1 MNKPVS
7 AQDSEQLRQ
16 SSRVLQNLSVAVYP
30 RGVPLVDTYN
40 PLEVASLIPEDPDA
54 APGTLGVVLPVT
66 EQGNDLATEVL
77 IWGNAV
83 EGQTIALLW
92 DGERLLEDDDENT
105 SWHDVL
111 PEEAADNTFRF
122 HLSVPVKH
130 LDAILPG
137 TERTAMLGY
146 SVRQIGSDDWVNA
159 PSRPVRIDK
168 HAPGGSAGTL
178 AQIKFSDAI
187 EARGYILRSDFVAYE
202 LMATVQG
209 YTTQRQHDAIAVTIT
224 DGINTSPP
232 QPAKVISSSD
242 ATVVHL
248 PLAAFDTL
256 VDEISVTYSYVVT
269 DRAGNSSA
277 TSVPHNNLKLLLK
290 DIPVALGKLKVPKF
304 GDEEPMPQ
312 LLLDKD
318 ARAGVDVVIPEITG
332 IHANDKIVVLWNGQ
346 PSNEHPVPYPPPTGD
361 LLPITLSYALTSRGP
376 DNGPV
381 NLDYQL
387 WRAGSIIAETAIPN
401 VINVD
406 LRLPGGLDP
415 DPENPGHGKLK
426 QAVLTGKVSGK
437 ENEVTPEDFD
447 TGGGATL
454 SIPWDDSTGSRLLQE
469 GDNLGFVFGDSVDAD
484 NNFVNVHVLLP
495 PVTAAEAAADE
506 NVVRDLDPDW
516 LDDLPS
522 GQVPTTYTVSRD
534 FDADPD
540 TEDNPAFPRF
550 KDVKVTRPG
559 DLPGDG
565 DDLEALEFTRLNSR
579 GAIDRTAAKN
589 GVPFRIKLFKGAKEN
604 DRIKIHL
611 AADDGLGAAPG
622 NPIDAS
628 GPEVPEHKLSS
639 EDLARGEITG
649 TIAEE
654 WAYKVCLGSAMVSY
668 VAYNAVGEKASSPRR
683 TLVAIRKPSEDSCPF
698 PELRSSARKRR

>member
-40 PLEVASLIPEDPDA
+40 PLEVPSLIPEDPDA
-54 APGTLGVVLPVT
+54 VPGTPGVVLPVT
-66 EQGNDLATEVL
+66 EQGNNLATEVV

-83 EGQTIALLW
+83 AGQTIALLW

-187 EARGYILRSDFVAYE
+187 EARGYILRSDFVADE

-269 DRAGNSSA
+269 DRAGNSSV

-290 DIPVALGKLKVPKF
+290 DIPVALDKVKVPKF
-304 GDEEPMPQ
+304 GDEEASPQ

-318 ARAGVDVVIPEITG
+318 ARAGVKVMIPEITG

-346 PSNEHPVPYPPPTGD
+346 PSNEHPVPYPPPAGD

-387 WRAGSIIAETAIPN
+387 WRAGATWSMCRAWPW
-401 VINVD
+401 
-406 LRLPGGLDP
+406 R
-415 DPENPGHGKLK
+415 
-426 QAVLTGKVSGK
+426 AV
-437 ENEVTPEDFD
+437 
-447 TGGGATL
+447 
-454 SIPWDDSTGSRLLQE
+454 
-469 GDNLGFVFGDSVDAD
+469 
-484 NNFVNVHVLLP
+484 
-495 PVTAAEAAADE
+495 AA
-506 NVVRDLDPDW
+506 
-516 LDDLPS
+516 
-522 GQVPTTYTVSRD
+522 
-534 FDADPD
+534 
-540 TEDNPAFPRF
+540 
-550 KDVKVTRPG
+550 
-559 DLPGDG
+559 
-565 DDLEALEFTRLNSR
+565 
-579 GAIDRTAAKN
+579 
-589 GVPFRIKLFKGAKEN
+589 
-604 DRIKIHL
+604 
-611 AADDGLGAAPG
+611 
-622 NPIDAS
+622 
-628 GPEVPEHKLSS
+628 GP
-639 EDLARGEITG
+639 
-649 TIAEE
+649 
-654 WAYKVCLGSAMVSY
+654 
-668 VAYNAVGEKASSPRR
+668 
-683 TLVAIRKPSEDSCPF
+683 
-698 PELRSSARKRR
+698 